1 MCKTGTQ
8 FIGNKGEIKID
19 SSNVREVRMRLGNYV
34 NITNTPK
41 DGKQPALPAKT
52 VLEGIRTVKVT
63 LLYHTTGK

>member
-52 VLEGIRTVKVT
+52 VL
-63 LLYHTTGK
+63 